1 VKFLVHFEFCP
12 DDLEMALE
20 NIKLDKETDK
30 HLKYLIPLQ
39 RTGQGNCFTIIEITD
54 LNQYRN
60 AIKSY
65 FPKIKVQYTPCNDIP
80 EWVKQF
86 MKSK

>member
-1 VKFLVHFEFCP
+1 MKYLVHFESCP
-12 DDLEMALE
+12 DDLETALE
-20 NIKLDKETDK
+20 NIKPDKENYK

-54 LNQYRN
+54 LTQYRN
-60 AIKSY
+60 AIKSR
-65 FPKIKVQYTPCNDIP
+65 FPKIKTQYIHCNDIP

-86 MKSK
+86 IKSK